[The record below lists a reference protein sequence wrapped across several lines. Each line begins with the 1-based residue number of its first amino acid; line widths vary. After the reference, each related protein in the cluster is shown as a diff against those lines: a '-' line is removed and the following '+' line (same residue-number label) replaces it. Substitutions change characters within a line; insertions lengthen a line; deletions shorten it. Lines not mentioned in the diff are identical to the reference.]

1 MSTRPPRSPFMIV
14 VVSDPP
20 STMKGVLEMH
30 LGHIESAI
38 NALNG
43 GACTCGHVHTAED
56 DARFDPTLLGLAI
69 ERYIARAELDKASAI
84 LQDLLGC
91 SDADRAQ
98 LGFVNKAEVAIT
110 HLRAVKVLA
119 WKPPVA
125 PIVN

>member
-1 MSTRPPRSPFMIV
+1 MIV
-14 VVSDPP
+14 VVRDPP

-69 ERYIARAELDKASAI
+69 ERYIARAELDKNTPPYFRTCSGAPTRTV
-84 LQDLLGC
+84 LKLG
-91 SDADRAQ
+91 
-98 LGFVNKAEVAIT
+98 L
-110 HLRAVKVLA
+110 
-119 WKPPVA
+119 
-125 PIVN
+125 